1 MVKDLKEKRAE
12 DVKTK
17 WCTSPI
23 NDDSLKDLIK
33 EYHDYLH
40 SNECSSTQ
48 IRTDIIAVAYKA
60 IIDKFCR
67 LLGLD

>member
-1 MVKDLKEKRAE
+1 MKDLKEERARKVE
-12 DVKTK
+12 NK

-23 NDDSLKDLIK
+23 NGDTFSTLLN
-33 EYHDYLH
+33 EYRDYLH

-48 IRTDIIAVAYKA
+48 IRTDIIAVAYKN

-67 LLGLD
+67 FLGLS

>member
-1 MVKDLKEKRAE
+1 MVKDLKEKRANE
-12 DVKTK
+12 VRSK

-23 NDDSLKDLIK
+23 NGDSLKDLLK

-40 SNECSSTQ
+40 SNECNSTQ
-48 IRTDIIAVAYKA
+48 IRTDTIAVAYKA

>member
-1 MVKDLKEKRAE
+1 MKDLKEERARKVE
-12 DVKTK
+12 NK

-23 NDDSLKDLIK
+23 NNDTFNTLLD

-48 IRTDIIAVAYKA
+48 IRTDIIAVVYKN
-60 IIDKFCR
+60 IIDRFCR
-67 LLGLD
+67 FLGLS